1 MNSLRE
7 LLFTECAYRMK
18 DETMDMFLGAMTEL
32 RVKAGESLIDYGAL
46 DGNIYV
52 LKSGIIR
59 GAYFNGFKEMTYA
72 FGIPGTMLCS
82 YYTFYKH
89 EPSFF
94 RIEACCDCIIMKVT
108 KNRFL
113 EMIRQSHDFAQWVLW
128 MSVQQVW
135 LYEKKLAV
143 VNGDAKERFEA
154 LIKNRPEII
163 ENVPL
168 KYIAAYIGVT
178 PEYLSKVKRNF
189 LLRSKR

>member
-1 MNSLRE
+1 MDILRE
-7 LLFTECAYRMK
+7 LLKVECDYRMK
-18 DETMDMFLGAMTEL
+18 DETMDMLIESMTEL
-32 RVKAGESLIDYGAL
+32 KLKANEPLIDYGAL
-46 DGNIYV
+46 DSNIYI

-72 FGIPGTMLCS
+72 FGIPSTMLCS

-94 RIEACCDCIIMKVT
+94 RIEACCDSVIMKVT
-108 KNRFL
+108 KARFVEL
-113 EMIRQSHDFAQWVLW
+113 IRKSHDFAQWVLW

-163 ENVPL
+163 DHVPL

-178 PEYLSKVKRNF
+178 SEYLSKVKRNF
-189 LLRSKR
+189 FLRSKR